1 MRGIRRFIK
10 LMKKKQVKEREAMR
24 RLSDE
29 FGEFVDLHE
38 SIENYENQ
46 ADEEAKFVYA
56 VDKLISMINVY
67 QDNGRSLRKDNVSLE
82 TVKRLKSGEF
92 EGVPEVKKLYEDL
105 IEVFAEEK
113 DRLFNKNTSGE

>member
-1 MRGIRRFIK
+1 
-10 LMKKKQVKEREAMR
+10 
-24 RLSDE
+24 
-29 FGEFVDLHE
+29 
-38 SIENYENQ
+38 
-46 ADEEAKFVYA
+46 
-56 VDKLISMINVY
+56 MINVY

-105 IEVFAEEK
+105 IEIFAEEK